1 MGRCL
6 ASIVTIGSV
15 CVVGTSSVFSTP
27 APLERSIS
35 TSRQFIVY
43 GTTTPLRGAIA
54 DLAEETKAAALN
66 VLQQRDAWKI
76 PVILSLQF
84 PQANVPEL
92 SGNSL
97 RFSQT
102 GSGLK
107 IQLDLT
113 ITRDFDVLVI
123 RRQLLRALLLEMI
136 YRDNQDVP
144 AGTLYVEPP
153 DWLVEGMLAADPLQN
168 VSGLIGAVSALA
180 NDGRVMPVEQF
191 LQQKFG
197 LIDSAGQRLYRGYS
211 LAFLSLLVNE
221 PNGPYRLT
229 NYVMTLSKS
238 SSDPIADL
246 QSQFPVLSRAAEL
259 QTLWRTTV
267 SDLAFRHYQLF
278 TIAQTESQLN
288 QLVGRGDDKPEK
300 SGVDLSRFIRKKLS
314 AEEVAQLRGLKEKL
328 MLLAMQANPILRPLV
343 GGYEQAV
350 DRLLA
355 HKIKDVPG
363 RLSALAAKREQLRTR
378 TSDIDDYMNWF
389 EATKS
394 GVTSGAFTGY
404 LRAAA
409 SSSEP
414 PARRR
419 DPLSVY
425 LDALEEQF

>member
-1 MGRCL
+1 M
-6 ASIVTIGSV
+6 
-15 CVVGTSSVFSTP
+15 
-27 APLERSIS
+27 
-35 TSRQFIVY
+35 
-43 GTTTPLRGAIA
+43 
-54 DLAEETKAAALN
+54 
-66 VLQQRDAWKI
+66 
-76 PVILSLQF
+76 
-84 PQANVPEL
+84 
-92 SGNSL
+92 
-97 RFSQT
+97 
-102 GSGLK
+102 
-107 IQLDLT
+107 
-113 ITRDFDVLVI
+113 
-123 RRQLLRALLLEMI
+123 
-136 YRDNQDVP
+136 
-144 AGTLYVEPP
+144 
-153 DWLVEGMLAADPLQN
+153 
-168 VSGLIGAVSALA
+168 
-180 NDGRVMPVEQF
+180 
-191 LQQKFG
+191 
-197 LIDSAGQRLYRGYS
+197 
-211 LAFLSLLVNE
+211 
-221 PNGPYRLT
+221 
-229 NYVMTLSKS
+229 
-238 SSDPIADL
+238 
-246 QSQFPVLSRAAEL
+246 
-259 QTLWRTTV
+259 

-363 RLSALAAKREQLRTR
+363 RLTALAAKREQLRTR